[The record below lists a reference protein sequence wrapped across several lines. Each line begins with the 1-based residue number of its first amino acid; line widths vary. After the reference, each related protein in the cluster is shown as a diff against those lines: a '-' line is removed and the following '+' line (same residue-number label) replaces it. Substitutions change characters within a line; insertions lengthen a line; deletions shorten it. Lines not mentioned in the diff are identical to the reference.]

1 MVTYLLGAVDVVPL
15 DLPEVLPDLLPDLQ
29 VADLRLAITQV
40 GTVLLLK
47 IGRDSKIQ
55 YYTDW
60 FVILHK
66 LVRDLPIFV

>member
-15 DLPEVLPDLLPDLQ
+15 DLSEVLPDLLPDLQ

-47 IGRDSKIQ
+47 IGRDSKI
-55 YYTDW
+55 
-60 FVILHK
+60 LHG
-66 LVRDLPIFV
+66 LVRDTTQISS